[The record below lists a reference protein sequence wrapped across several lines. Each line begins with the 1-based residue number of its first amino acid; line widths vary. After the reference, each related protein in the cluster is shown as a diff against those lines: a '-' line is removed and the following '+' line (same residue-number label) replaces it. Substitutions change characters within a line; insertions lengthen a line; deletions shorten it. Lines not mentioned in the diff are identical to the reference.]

1 MRGRLLVA
9 AVVILVAGVAAGLA
23 VYVVA
28 DDEATHL
35 GVYEMQISKQYVREI
50 ERFGGKTARLFDD
63 LSRWFAERWRGKS
76 LGVTIAFLAAGVS
89 LVLYLVAR
97 RIR

>member
-1 MRGRLLVA
+1 MRSRLLVA
-9 AVVILVAGVAAGLA
+9 AVVILVVGVTTGLA
-23 VYVVA
+23 VYFLA
-28 DDEATHL
+28 EDEPTHL

-63 LSRWFAERWRGKS
+63 LGRWFAERWQGKS
-76 LGVTIAFLAAGVS
+76 LGVTIAFLAASVG